1 MICNICGKYIKSPTK
16 DTRDLGFCGKCRI
29 KKWQNYI
36 EILKEEKKSNKK
48 REEKIVR

>member
-1 MICNICGKYIKSPTK
+1 MNCNICGKYIKSPTK

-36 EILKEEKKSNKK
+36 EILKEKKVRKEKKIKNY
-48 REEKIVR
+48 VR